1 MTQTPNR
8 LPRLFFSCFFVCFVG
23 ENSDSVHMV
32 RITHLYLSP
41 GHNYFGHHGRE
52 PDEHPMLAVPE
63 VECVA
68 GRGLRG
74 DRFFDYK
81 PDYKGQ
87 ITFFA
92 GEIYNELCATLLQPG
107 APLPEPAAFRRN
119 VITRGIDLNTLVG
132 VEFTLQNI
140 RFLGTAECSPCY
152 WMDAAFAPGTEAAL
166 KGRGGLRAKILTDGI
181 LRIA

>member
-1 MTQTPNR
+1 MIR
-8 LPRLFFSCFFVCFVG
+8 VEHLF
-23 ENSDSVHMV
+23 
-32 RITHLYLSP
+32 LSP
-41 GHNYFGHHGRE
+41 GHNFFGHHGK
-52 PDEHPMLAVPE
+52 PPSEHPILSVPE

-92 GEIYNELCATLLQPG
+92 AEVHDELCATLLP
-107 APLPEPAAFRRN
+107 APRASLPPPSVYRRN
-119 VITRGIDLNTLVG
+119 VITRGVDLDTLIG
-132 VEFTLQNI
+132 VEFEIQGV

-152 WMDAAFAPGTEAAL
+152 WMDQAFAPGAEAAL
-166 KGRGGLRAKILTDGI
+166 KGRGGLRAKILTDGL
-181 LRIA
+181 LRVDARI